1 MKRKNVAAVLAGG
14 VGSRFGS
21 ALPKQ
26 FVEVAGKTIIEHSV
40 TAFEENTSID
50 EIVVVMHKDYIDH
63 FEKIRKENDWKK
75 LVKVLDGGNERYMSS
90 LAAIQAYEGQNVNL
104 IFHDAVRPLVSD
116 DVITEVVKT
125 LEQHEA
131 LGVAV
136 PATDT
141 IIQVEKETMTIV
153 NVPDRSV
160 LFNIQTPQAFHWE
173 TIAAAYEKAMQ
184 DPDFK
189 ATDDCG
195 VVKKYLPEVPIHV
208 VIGSSQ
214 NIKLTYPEDLHLA
227 DKLLQLITEQ
237 ENEN

>member
-1 MKRKNVAAVLAGG
+1 MKRKNVAVVLAGG

-26 FVEVAGKTIIEHSV
+26 FAEVAGKTIIEHSV
-40 TAFEENTSID
+40 TAFEENAKID
-50 EIVVVMHKDYIDH
+50 EIVVVMHQNYMDY
-63 FEKIRKENDWKK
+63 FEEIRKENDWKK
-75 LVKVLDGGNERYMSS
+75 VVKVLDGGNERYMSS
-90 LAAIQAYEGQNVNL
+90 LAAIQAYEGQFVNL
-104 IFHDAVRPLVSD
+104 ILHDAVRPLVTD
-116 DVITEVVKT
+116 DIITDVVET

-141 IIQVEKETMTIV
+141 IIQVDKETKTIV
-153 NVPDRSV
+153 HVPDRST
-160 LFNIQTPQAFHWE
+160 LYNIQTPQAFHLE
-173 TIAAAYEKAMQ
+173 TIAAAYQKAMQ

-195 VVKKYLPEVPIHV
+195 VVKKYLPEVPIHI
-208 VIGSSQ
+208 VIGSSK

-227 DKLLQLITEQ
+227 DKLLQLIAEQ
-237 ENEN
+237 EEV

>member
-1 MKRKNVAAVLAGG
+1 MERKNVAAVLAGG

-63 FEKIRKENDWKK
+63 FEQIRKQNNWKK

-116 DVITEVVKT
+116 DVITDVVKT

-131 LGVAV
+131 LVRRR
-136 PATDT
+136 PL
-141 IIQVEKETMTIV
+141 II
-153 NVPDRSV
+153 
-160 LFNIQTPQAFHWE
+160 
-173 TIAAAYEKAMQ
+173 
-184 DPDFK
+184 
-189 ATDDCG
+189 
-195 VVKKYLPEVPIHV
+195 
-208 VIGSSQ
+208 
-214 NIKLTYPEDLHLA
+214 
-227 DKLLQLITEQ
+227 
-237 ENEN
+237 